1 MKMTQTIQK
10 SNQIEVHC
18 TISDLKIESRQ
29 ASESRTIV
37 GYAAKF
43 ERWSEPIMGW
53 FREKIARD
61 AFSECDQTDVIMCFN
76 HNLDSILARTTSGT
90 LTLSTDEEGLRFEFD
105 APATSLGNDM
115 LELVR
120 RGDISKCSFKF
131 TVEEDEWRYADKENK
146 MEYDERTIRKIG
158 KLYDVSLVVYPAY
171 NDTEAGLRHL
181 EERKRQFL
189 NKHSNEEDH
198 RNSAQ
203 NVAVDPP
210 QSNPADSQVARE
222 GAAKVYPSSR
232 ARLTQQLKLKNQ

>member
-1 MKMTQTIQK
+1 MTKTKK
-10 SNQIEVHC
+10 SNQIEVRC
-18 TISDLKIESRQ
+18 NISDLKIESRQ
-29 ASESRTIV
+29 VSESRTIV

-61 AFSECDQTDVIMCFN
+61 AFSECDVTDVIMCFN
-76 HNLDSILARTTSGT
+76 HNVDSILARTTSGT

-115 LELVR
+115 VELVR

-131 TVEEDEWRYADKENK
+131 TVEDDEWRYADKQNQ
-146 MEYDERTIRKIG
+146 MEYDERTIRKID

-189 NKHSNEEDH
+189 NQHSNEEDH
-198 RNSAQ
+198 PDTTQ
-203 NVAVDPP
+203 GVAVDTPK
-210 QSNPADSQVARE
+210 SDPADSQKARKDV
-222 GAAKVYPSSR
+222 AKVHPVSR
-232 ARLTQQLKLKNQ
+232 ARLTRQLKLKNQ